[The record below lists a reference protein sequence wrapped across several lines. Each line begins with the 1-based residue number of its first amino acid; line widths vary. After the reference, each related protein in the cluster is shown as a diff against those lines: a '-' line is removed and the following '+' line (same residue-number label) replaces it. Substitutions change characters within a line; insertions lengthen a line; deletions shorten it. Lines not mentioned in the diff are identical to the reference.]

1 MKYGMNMLL
10 WTDDCTGPRFP
21 PIFEKLKTIG
31 FDSVEIPILKVDL
44 RKLEA
49 VAKTLDGLGLG

>member
-21 PIFEKLKTIG
+21 PIFERLKGMG
-31 FDSVEIPILKVDL
+31 FDSVELPILSVDE
-44 RKLEA
+44 R
-49 VAKTLDGLGLG
+49 